1 MGYQDKNIDKFGNI
15 EGASKGN
22 DDFFKI
28 PDVLG
33 VGKVTLAIMTDQ
45 RDDLI
50 RD

>member
-1 MGYQDKNIDKFGNI
+1 MINLEI
-15 EGASKGN
+15 SKGQVRVMMTSS
-22 DDFFKI
+22 KI